1 MSDDNDLGQK
11 VEEGRQGF
19 GFGTPEE
26 VSKMDTWTG
35 KFLRKTL
42 K

>member
-1 MSDDNDLGQK
+1 
-11 VEEGRQGF
+11 VVAV
-19 GFGTPEE
+19 GTPEE

-35 KFLRKTL
+35 KFLRKSL